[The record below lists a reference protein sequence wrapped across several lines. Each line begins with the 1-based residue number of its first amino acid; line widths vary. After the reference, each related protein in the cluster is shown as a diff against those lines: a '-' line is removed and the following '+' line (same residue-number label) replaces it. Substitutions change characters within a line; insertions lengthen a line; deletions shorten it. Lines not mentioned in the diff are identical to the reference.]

1 MSLVRGCG
9 LPTDWRGWNG
19 SPRVAPS
26 RDIPHEGV
34 GGLGGS
40 TAILDRGPTVVPG
53 GTGRP

>member
-9 LPTDWRGWNG
+9 LSTDWRGWNG